1 MEAPMKDM
9 DPYMQ
14 TGHSRSEMKPLLRQF
29 SYAMK
34 TQPRHPRPRTRSI
47 SCLSLCL
54 YAMHRRPLEVS
65 TLPQDLHLST
75 PRPACRGCGSLSVP
89 GLADQQSGGRSG
101 TAQHTQI
108 LQADSDPPQLT
119 NSHVIQTQ
127 LTAPVIPELCLYGM
141 KISGVNL

>member
-1 MEAPMKDM
+1 MEYGWLPC
-9 DPYMQ
+9 
-14 TGHSRSEMKPLLRQF
+14 TE
-29 SYAMK
+29 
-34 TQPRHPRPRTRSI
+34 
-47 SCLSLCL
+47 
-54 YAMHRRPLEVS
+54 RPLEVS

-127 LTAPVIPELCLYGM
+127 LTAPVLTKDISLADSFLARNVPIIELCLYSM